1 MRKGKVLTVV
11 LAIDTS
17 FQGLSLA
24 LWSEDK
30 GILGYYQSDSL
41 RDQARL
47 LHPEAK
53 SLLADQNMTINNV
66 DAMMV
71 TKGPGSFTG
80 VRLSLA
86 AAKAFKLATD
96 AELYSVTT
104 HEAVALKTSE
114 VIDSS
119 FWVCLEAGRDKLFA
133 QKFDADARALT
144 EIQTY
149 LQDDFLNVLEKGDIL
164 VGQSALKLYDRLP
177 EGVENMA
184 LANEDLRLPQA
195 QNFIKHFSKELS
207 QEEEPLYIQ
216 PLTYRKTYG
225 KDGKPLESF
234 SG

>member
-1 MRKGKVLTVV
+1 MTVV

-24 LWSEDK
+24 LWSENE
-30 GILGYYQSDSL
+30 GMLGYYQSDSL

-47 LHPEAK
+47 LHPETQN
-53 SLLADQNMTINNV
+53 LLAAQNMTINDV

-86 AAKAFKLATD
+86 AAKAFKLATS
-96 AELYSVTT
+96 AKLYSVTT
-104 HEAVALKTSE
+104 HDAVALKASE
-114 VIDSS
+114 SLNKD

-133 QKFDADARALT
+133 QKFNADAKVLT
-144 EIQTY
+144 EIQAY
-149 LQDDFLNVLEKGDIL
+149 LQDDFLKVLEKGDIL

-195 QNFIKHFSKELS
+195 QNFIKHFSVNLS